1 VQPRYGYADGS
12 ELGIDLILGGLDAT
26 APRPDP
32 ASKRRETKVSLLNP
46 PAAIDDFDRRPDLR
60 DGLARGWDTWLRR
73 WIDDGARWAAREDG
87 RFRAPDPGD
96 DALVRQAI
104 AWDAFPRAITRWYR
118 DDDKPDEA
126 RWRVSEVLRPRLY
139 GKTASGDPVHVLE
152 RQQDEYCEWFVR
164 RDRKRRITRVDFTS
178 EGPEYWLFLA
188 HGSEVLYR
196 ELEDP
201 PRFRCDGDLGLVV
214 ELYRE
219 HVSGRVREAD
229 LVWKEDVFVR
239 DSRGG
244 WRLGHRKG
252 EYDPYNKW
260 NTTHGAMHLTHR
272 SNTLSAEI
280 LLGAEATVLR
290 ANRDAPVTDI
300 DALICCSGYGN
311 PNRSSD
317 PSIGATVNGFA
328 RAGYAVSI
336 ADPIGLYISELD
348 HDAFAGPDG
357 EDVSDAWLVD
367 RGSEDLI
374 LRAHFGPSKGS
385 GLRVDEM
392 LADRRPIQSGAQ
404 IADAIQMVLVGEVGD
419 TATPS
424 PSHPCGLRCCDHPDD
439 RPVRTIV
446 EDGERCDSIDWAGL
460 APFDGPSPGRAAPTR
475 RAAPADADYPVAA
488 HRRTG

>member
-1 VQPRYGYADGS
+1 MTLR
-12 ELGIDLILGGLDAT
+12 
-26 APRPDP
+26 
-32 ASKRRETKVSLLNP
+32 P
-46 PAAIDDFDRRPDLR
+46 PAAIDDFDRRPALH
-60 DGLARGWDTWLRR
+60 DGFTRGWDAWLRR
-73 WIDDGARWAAREDG
+73 WLDDSAASVAREDG
-87 RFRAPDPGD
+87 RFRAPDPED
-96 DALVRQAI
+96 DALIRQEI

-118 DDDKPDEA
+118 DQDEPDEA

-139 GKTASGDPVHVLE
+139 GKTASGDPVRVLE

-164 RDRKRRITRVDFTS
+164 RDRKGRVSRVDFTS
-178 EGPEYWLFLA
+178 EGPEYWSFLA

-196 ELEDP
+196 EIDDP
-201 PRFRCDGDLGLVV
+201 PDFRCDGDVGLVV

-219 HVSGRVREAD
+219 HVHPKVKEGD

-239 DSRGG
+239 DGRGG

-280 LLGAEATVLR
+280 VLGAEATVLR
-290 ANRDAPVTDI
+290 QNDAGPVTDI

-328 RAGYAVSI
+328 RAGYAVAI

-348 HDAFAGPDG
+348 HDAFAGPGG
-357 EDVSDAWLVD
+357 EDVSDAWVVD
-367 RGSEDLI
+367 RGNEGRI
-374 LRAHFGPSKGS
+374 LRAHFGASKDA

-392 LADRRPIQSGAQ
+392 LADRRPIRSGAQ

-419 TATPS
+419 AAAPS
-424 PSHPCGLRCCDHPDD
+424 PSHPCALRCCDHPDD
-439 RPVRTIV
+439 RTVRTIV
-446 EDGERCDSIDWAGL
+446 EDGDRCDAIDWAGL
-460 APFDGPSPGRAAPTR
+460 APFDGRPPDAGATVR
-475 RAAPADADYPVAA
+475 RVAAAPADAEYPVAA